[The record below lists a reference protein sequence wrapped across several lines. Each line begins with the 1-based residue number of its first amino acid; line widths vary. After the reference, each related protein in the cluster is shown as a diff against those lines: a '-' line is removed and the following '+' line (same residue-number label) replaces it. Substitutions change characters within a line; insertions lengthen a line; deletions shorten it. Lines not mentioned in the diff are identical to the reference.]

1 VVSEASAIDTSY
13 TMAHDH
19 ETPNPLHT
27 DANNQST
34 LRQRTGSTIHILDG
48 PKIFCDASVCLQG
61 SQQQC
66 QISIGIFILTT
77 PTHTLCSGSFIQ
89 VAIHQHMDPLL
100 AEAQALLLGTKIAD
114 ALNLL
119 VANIL
124 TDCQVLASAVEAGSY
139 RHRPGH
145 WSIRPAIAEIEV
157 ITRCRQ
163 FSVINISRDKNKT
176 ADRLAKLARQASI
189 PNSCLFSCVFSTPS
203 TM

>member
-13 TMAHDH
+13 TMALDH

-34 LRQRTGSTIHILDG
+34 LRQRTSSTIHILDG

-61 SQQQC
+61 SQQQS
-66 QISIGIFILTT
+66 QTGIGIFILTT
-77 PTHTLCSGSFIQ
+77 PT
-89 VAIHQHMDPLL
+89 
-100 AEAQALLLGTKIAD
+100 QALLLGTKIAD
-114 ALNLL
+114 ALNLR

-145 WSIRPAIAEIEV
+145 WSIRPAIAEIEA

-189 PNSCLFSCVFSTPS
+189 PNSCLYSCESLVHHPQCNVRLALQNFNWRIFRPISVLRL
-203 TM
+203 